1 MLPEDVAAAIRQ
13 RSRETP
19 AEHRAGEG
27 SVLGGATDLEGVM
40 WIELVTAIVATSVLR
55 VMWIELVTAIVAT
68 SVLRLFRS
76 VLTPQMAS
84 PMSRDMRPLRR

>member
-55 VMWIELVTAIVAT
+55 
-68 SVLRLFRS
+68 LFRS